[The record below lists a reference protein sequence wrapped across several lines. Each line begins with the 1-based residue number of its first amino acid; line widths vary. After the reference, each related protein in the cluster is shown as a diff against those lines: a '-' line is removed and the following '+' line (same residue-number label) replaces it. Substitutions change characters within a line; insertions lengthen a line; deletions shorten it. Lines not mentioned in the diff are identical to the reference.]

1 MARLLH
7 MDESGRATEV
17 GDLSSCFEFADGWR
31 WLELTVD
38 DRDLISVCAD
48 RQGWDGV
55 ELEDVLEDAPV
66 GKVID
71 AGDHI
76 FAVFHS
82 VRIGEGRITSSE
94 VDAFLDG
101 RMLVTVRHSDVPEL
115 DEVWGMA
122 LRPNGPVEGGP
133 DRMMARLA
141 AAMATAVLPLLDIL
155 EDRIEAVE
163 EAAMTRDQ
171 QVIGAVQVLRSDVTR
186 LRRFVAPQR
195 EVMLTLSRDISS
207 PLLGHRARRRLADVH
222 EHLTRV
228 LEALEGARLL
238 LGSALETYRSAVA
251 EETNRTMK
259 VLTIFSAMLLPLTVM
274 AGVWGMN
281 FRNMPELATRYGYF
295 IALGSMLL
303 VAVLTWG
310 FFARQGFVRGL
321 ALHRLPRAIGLGL
334 WEVAALPLKVAE
346 HLVEPV
352 RNVTDTDVD

>member
-7 MDESGRATEV
+7 VDGTGRATQVE
-17 GDLSSCFEFADGWR
+17 DLSGCFDFAHGWR
-31 WLELTVD
+31 WLDLTVE

-48 RQGWDGV
+48 RQGWDRI

-71 AGDHI
+71 AGDHV

-82 VRIGEGRITSSE
+82 LRFGEGRIISSE

-101 RMLVTVRHSDVPEL
+101 RMLITIRHSDVSEV
-115 DEVWGMA
+115 DEVWDLS
-122 LRPNGPVEGGP
+122 LRPNGTVEGGP

-141 AAMATAVLPLLDIL
+141 SALATAVLPLLDVL
-155 EDRIEAVE
+155 EDRIEGV
-163 EAAMTRDQ
+163 EAAAIARDQ
-171 QVIGAVQVLRSDVTR
+171 QVISEVQALRSDVTR
-186 LRRFVAPQR
+186 LRRFIAPQR
-195 EVMLTLSRDISS
+195 EVMLILSREISS
-207 PLLGHRARRRLADVH
+207 PLIGHPARRRLADAH

-228 LEALEGARLL
+228 VESLDGARLL

-295 IALGSMLL
+295 VALGSMLL
-303 VAVLTWG
+303 VALLTWG
-310 FFARQGFVRGL
+310 FFARQGFVKGL
-321 ALHRLPRAIGLGL
+321 ALHRLPKAIGLGL
-334 WEVAALPLKVAE
+334 WEVATFPIKAAE

-352 RNVTDTDVD
+352 RNIEDSEIH